1 MLYCCNKDMISQ
13 NWINQEDF
21 TRSGKEKRPVCCLSL
36 PDKSEYAL
44 FIANYRTELKFII
57 YNYGAEL
64 LFWAVISNYC
74 GRVSQDKKPEMLGKS
89 KGNWARQEE
98 RNFTFCL
105 TLMKPHMS
113 RAIEIHSCRKHYS
126 QINFIYCTNIQPPL
140 CKNCYHSNIYLQR
153 PQHISHVSYCFL
165 VIVSFHWITS

>member
-1 MLYCCNKDMISQ
+1 MSHLGRSRLWIFWDEEVRGRRFSIKWIIIRKAPFEIFQIPPKGYIAAIKTWLFRTD
-13 NWINQEDF
+13 WINQEDF
-21 TRSGKEKRPVCCLSL
+21 TRSGKERRPVLCLSL
-36 PDKSEYAL
+36 LDKSEYAL

-89 KGNWARQEE
+89 RGNWARLEK
-98 RNFTFCL
+98 RNFTLCL

-113 RAIEIHSCRKHYS
+113 GAI
-126 QINFIYCTNIQPPL
+126 
-140 CKNCYHSNIYLQR
+140 
-153 PQHISHVSYCFL
+153 
-165 VIVSFHWITS
+165 